1 MTADYEE
8 DMAYY
13 NRNAAKITVEATE
26 QSILLSFTT
35 LCDQLRNQQQVL
47 AAART
52 SLAIKQDSY
61 AAAQLKYEQGV
72 ISHNTLMTALDALDE
87 AADTVDTA
95 AIDLFT
101 YYNNYCWAVEHGI
114 LN

>member
-1 MTADYEE
+1 MAAEYEE

-13 NRNAAKITVEATE
+13 NRSAAKITVEATE

-35 LCDQLRNQQQVL
+35 LCDQIRDQQQVL
-47 AAART
+47 NAAQT
-52 SLAIKQDSY
+52 SLAVKQSSY
-61 AAAQLKYEQGV
+61 AAAQLKYEQGT
-72 ISHNTLMTALDALDE
+72 ISYNTLMTAQDAMDE
-87 AADTVDTA
+87 AADAVDTA